1 MYMSRLAGKI
11 QPKPTVSIP
20 VPRAQYASK
29 CLSPWIL
36 LSFRG
41 GGPNTVDGKQKLLE
55 KTQTKDS
62 KKTK

>member
-1 MYMSRLAGKI
+1 MLRLAGKI
-11 QPKPTVSIP
+11 QPKPAVSIP
-20 VPRAQYASK
+20 VPRAPHASK
-29 CLSPWIL
+29 CLPPWIL

-41 GGPNTVDGKQKLLE
+41 GEPNTVGGKQKLLE